1 MPRIIEESVFDCLP
15 QDLSTG
21 DTSEK
26 CSLSETTTDL
36 SHTTEGEMQATSLSK
51 DLIVRDLRHKF
62 CCSGYPLGEKERPIS
77 TIALVS
83 NATTIFPYN
92 HAFALSGLVFSRCP

>member
-1 MPRIIEESVFDCLP
+1 
-15 QDLSTG
+15 
-21 DTSEK
+21 
-26 CSLSETTTDL
+26 
-36 SHTTEGEMQATSLSK
+36 MQATSLSK

-92 HAFALSGLVFSRCP
+92 HALALSGSIFGRCPRPNIDFNRLKANSTCHLIRYNDKISSG